1 MLFIQC
7 KGTELFTHGL
17 WNIGNDISYGLKCI
31 FYNIFKKTLK
41 QDDENSHNVC
51 AIQCRIAINVVDL
64 VEFYGRL
71 CLLFYWISF
80 TVQLERTLES

>member
-1 MLFIQC
+1 MRLIPR
-7 KGTELFTHGL
+7 ELYGDDKL
-17 WNIGNDISYGLKCI
+17 MCNGLKCI

-41 QDDENSHNVC
+41 QDDENSHTEC